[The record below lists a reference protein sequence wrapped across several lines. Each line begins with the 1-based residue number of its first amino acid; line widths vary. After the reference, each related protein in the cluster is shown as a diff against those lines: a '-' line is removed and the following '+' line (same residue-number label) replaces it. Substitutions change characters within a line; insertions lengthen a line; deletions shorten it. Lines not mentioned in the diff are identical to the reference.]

1 MLTQEPWCFTLEE
14 IARLTDW
21 QIEELYYKPAKARQ
35 EQMEGE
41 RVARDTV
48 EAGRDMLP
56 QTAAVQASEGP
67 RRGSDGCT
75 VTEGTGWRK
84 FSWSSDDVY
93 PGGLD
98 FSQTS

>member
-1 MLTQEPWCFTLEE
+1 MLTQEPWCFTPEE

-35 EQMEGE
+35 EQMEKE
-41 RVARDTV
+41 RMDRSTSEVGHEPAVLPTV
-48 EAGRDMLP
+48 QVSD
-56 QTAAVQASEGP
+56 GP

-75 VTEGTGWRK
+75 VTEGHGWRK

-93 PGGLD
+93 PDGLD